1 MTAEEMFGSCV
12 GLFGESK
19 SECAIWREGFL
30 AMLNAVLAECFD
42 LENAIRAADERD
54 VLKEPIEIKTFN
66 EEIGY
71 DAGLLK
77 TCVLWGVCALLA
89 LSDDDNVR
97 AGYFNNKF
105 EIGKVYALRG
115 RLVDVE
121 DCY

>member
-1 MTAEEMFGSCV
+1 M
-12 GLFGESK
+12 
-19 SECAIWREGFL
+19 
-30 AMLNAVLAECFD
+30 
-42 LENAIRAADERD
+42 
-54 VLKEPIEIKTFN
+54 
-66 EEIGY
+66 
-71 DAGLLK
+71 
-77 TCVLWGVCALLA
+77 LWGVCALLA